1 MHECMSR
8 QAKPCVITTCV
19 LALVVTV
26 VSFPLR
32 GFAFLFSWPLGL
44 FGLDYPLVDT
54 LGPFTPSLCV
64 ALVSL
69 GTWHLTARF
78 TKSIRVIVVAQIIVV
93 LSYLAL
99 GVVLSLTPVLTPFRI
114 GGLMH
119 NKPASGNG
127 AIASLFQIV
136 SLGRAVPEPVRWH

>member
-1 MHECMSR
+1 MSR

-54 LGPFTPSLCV
+54 LGPFTPALCV
-64 ALVSL
+64 AIVSI
-69 GTWHLTARF
+69 GTWHLTTRF
-78 TKSIRVIVVAQIIVV
+78 TESIRLIVMAQIIVV

-99 GVVLSLTPVLTPFRI
+99 GVVLSLTPVLTRFA
-114 GGLMH
+114 LE
-119 NKPASGNG
+119 
-127 AIASLFQIV
+127 V
-136 SLGRAVPEPVRWH
+136 